1 MTVQTMM
8 IGQVAREAGVG
19 VETVRFYE
27 RQGLLDEP
35 GRRDS
40 GYRQY
45 GADAIAR
52 LRLIK
57 RAKHLGFTLKEIK
70 ALLALRRD
78 PEATPSDVRDRALA
92 KIADID
98 ARVRD
103 LQRMKAA
110 LVPLTEACDGHGP
123 LDECPILR
131 ALEEPTEDRTDRH
144 NTTPDGDGEDQS

>member
-1 MTVQTMM
+1 MQTML

-27 RQGLLDEP
+27 REGLLDEP
-35 GRRDS
+35 DRRDS
-40 GYRQY
+40 GYRLY
-45 GADAIAR
+45 GADAVAR

-57 RAKHLGFTLKEIK
+57 RAKQLGFTLKEIK

-78 PEATPSDVRDRALA
+78 PDATPADVRARALA

-103 LQRMKAA
+103 LQRMRAA
-110 LVPLTEACDGHGP
+110 LVPLTEVCDGHGP
-123 LDECPILR
+123 LDDCPILR
-131 ALEEPTEDRTDRH
+131 ALEEPTEDRAARSY
-144 NTTPDGDGEDQS
+144 TTPDSDGEEQV